1 MATERIRAA
10 TQVEL
15 TERAG
20 RGATLGQLLDH
31 VDARNRELSG
41 RSFSEAQGD
50 ELRLYCWMMCER
62 RSRGV
67 LWGAPKKLE
76 YLEEDIGG

>member
-1 MATERIRAA
+1 VATEHIRAA

-15 TERAG
+15 AERAG

-31 VDARNRELSG
+31 VDARSRELRG

-67 LWGAPKKLE
+67 LWGAPKE
-76 YLEEDIGG
+76 WGYLEEDIGG